1 MTVMLVVSVAAQ
13 LCLTFCDPHGRK
25 PARLLCIWDSP
36 GKSTGV
42 GCHFPLAKHLCISFL
57 TILFKVPPF
66 FFQSMNNIWILKESV
81 FY

>member
-36 GKSTGV
+36 GKNTRV
-42 GCHFPLAKHLCISFL
+42 GSHSPSPGDLPNPEIQPISPAFQADFL
-57 TILFKVPPF
+57 PSKPPG
-66 FFQSMNNIWILKESV
+66 KPRV
-81 FY
+81 T